1 MQAPTDAANTQRP
14 YADDEIDLFELV
26 ENLWKQ
32 KVLILLVTVVVT
44 VLGAGYAV
52 LATPQ
57 YEAQVDL
64 IPPAPAKIEPLTS
77 LVLYKDITSGSILHE
92 FLVQLNSSDLRQQ
105 FIAEAT
111 PDIKADLYGAGS
123 ATEQL
128 SRLKKQLKI
137 TAHDEKKGDSVF
149 THSVTMSA
157 SSQENAASELD
168 RLMTFTSTALVEEW
182 QQRYSEAKEHEKTNI
197 ERKIALLEQKL
208 KEERDAEII
217 RLEEAHQ
224 LRLKQLTDELS
235 ERRQVYQVR
244 LQDRIRSLEEAHAI
258 AESLNIV
265 EPRSL
270 NQATNAAN
278 NRVEIIA
285 ELRNQSDPLYLRG
298 TRLLGAELSQLRS
311 RPDDFFPDERIRE
324 LEAQIAHMN
333 NNRQIEILRARKS
346 DHPFSADIQ
355 SLKARLATLEA
366 EQFPNNFSV
375 QLTASPAVATA
386 QPVKPKKML
395 IIALSVVLGGMAGV
409 MIALVRTAIRSRRE
423 SQAS

>member
-1 MQAPTDAANTQRP
+1 
-14 YADDEIDLFELV
+14 
-26 ENLWKQ
+26 
-32 KVLILLVTVVVT
+32 
-44 VLGAGYAV
+44 
-52 LATPQ
+52 
-57 YEAQVDL
+57 
-64 IPPAPAKIEPLTS
+64 
-77 LVLYKDITSGSILHE
+77 
-92 FLVQLNSSDLRQQ
+92 
-105 FIAEAT
+105 
-111 PDIKADLYGAGS
+111 
-123 ATEQL
+123 
-128 SRLKKQLKI
+128 
-137 TAHDEKKGDSVF
+137 
-149 THSVTMSA
+149 MSA

-244 LQDRIRSLEEAHAI
+244 LQDRIRSLEEAYAI